1 MTNQKLIIYDFIQLY
16 LILDELKDQINFE
29 IINIEKEKLD
39 LPLDNSLVIT
49 RKKIPSIENQI
60 ILETIPIKLIKLIE
74 KFNISFLKQKFS
86 EQSEMNIGNYK
97 INLNS
102 REMSFKD
109 LTLKLTEKESK
120 VILFLFKSNKPVNVD
135 QLQSEVWG
143 FNSKLE
149 THTVETHIYRLRKKI
164 NDKFNDENFIIS
176 KKNGYQ
182 IV

>member
-29 IINIEKEKLD
+29 IINIEKEKLNI
-39 LPLDNSLVIT
+39 PLDNSLVIT

-60 ILETIPIKLIKLIE
+60 ILETIPIKLTKLIE

-120 VILFLFKSNKPVNVD
+120 VILFLSKSNKPVNVD

>member
-29 IINIEKEKLD
+29 IINIEKEKLNI
-39 LPLDNSLVIT
+39 PLDNSLVIT
-49 RKKIPSIENQI
+49 RKKIPSIDNQI
-60 ILETIPIKLIKLIE
+60 ILETIPIKLTKLIE

-120 VILFLFKSNKPVNVD
+120 VILFLSKSNK
-135 QLQSEVWG
+135 QSMWINYNLKYG
-143 FNSKLE
+143 DLILNWKPILLKHIFIGLE
-149 THTVETHIYRLRKKI
+149 KK
-164 NDKFNDENFIIS
+164 
-176 KKNGYQ
+176 
-182 IV
+182 

>member
-29 IINIEKEKLD
+29 IINIEKEKLNI
-39 LPLDNSLVIT
+39 PLDNSLVIT
-49 RKKIPSIENQI
+49 RKKFPSIENQI

-102 REMSFKD
+102 REMSFND

-120 VILFLFKSNKPVNVD
+120 VILFLSKSNKPVNVD
-135 QLQSEVWG
+135 QLQSKVWG

>member
-1 MTNQKLIIYDFIQLY
+1 MTNQKLIIYDFTQLY

-29 IINIEKEKLD
+29 IINIEKEKLNI
-39 LPLDNSLVIT
+39 PLDNSLIIT
-49 RKKIPSIENQI
+49 RKKIPSIDNQI
-60 ILETIPIKLIKLIE
+60 ILETIPIKLTKLIE

-102 REMSFKD
+102 REMSFKN

-120 VILFLFKSNKPVNVD
+120 LILFLSKSNKPVNVD
-135 QLQSEVWG
+135 QLQSKVWG

-182 IV
+182 II

>member
-1 MTNQKLIIYDFIQLY
+1 MTNQKLIIYDFTQLY

-29 IINIEKEKLD
+29 IINIEKEKLNI
-39 LPLDNSLVIT
+39 PLDNSLIIT
-49 RKKIPSIENQI
+49 RKKIPSIDNQI
-60 ILETIPIKLIKLIE
+60 ILETIPIKLTKLIE

-120 VILFLFKSNKPVNVD
+120 VILFLSKSNKPVNVD

-182 IV
+182 II

>member
-1 MTNQKLIIYDFIQLY
+1 
-16 LILDELKDQINFE
+16 
-29 IINIEKEKLD
+29 
-39 LPLDNSLVIT
+39 
-49 RKKIPSIENQI
+49 
-60 ILETIPIKLIKLIE
+60 
-74 KFNISFLKQKFS
+74 
-86 EQSEMNIGNYK
+86 
-97 INLNS
+97 
-102 REMSFKD
+102 MSFKD

-120 VILFLFKSNKPVNVD
+120 VILFLSKSNKPVNVD

>member
-1 MTNQKLIIYDFIQLY
+1 MTNQKLIIYDFTQLY

-29 IINIEKEKLD
+29 IINVEKEKLN

-86 EQSEMNIGNYK
+86 EQSEINIGNYK

-102 REMSFKD
+102 RN
-109 LTLKLTEKESK
+109 
-120 VILFLFKSNKPVNVD
+120 VFLR
-135 QLQSEVWG
+135 
-143 FNSKLE
+143 
-149 THTVETHIYRLRKKI
+149 I
-164 NDKFNDENFIIS
+164 
-176 KKNGYQ
+176 
-182 IV
+182 

>member
-1 MTNQKLIIYDFIQLY
+1 MTNQKLIIYDFTQLY

-60 ILETIPIKLIKLIE
+60 ILETIPIRLIKLIE

-120 VILFLFKSNKPVNVD
+120 VILFLSNSNKPVNVD
-135 QLQSEVWG
+135 QLQTEVWG

-182 IV
+182 II

>member
-1 MTNQKLIIYDFIQLY
+1 MTNQKLIIYDFTQLY

-39 LPLDNSLVIT
+39 FPLDNSLVVT
-49 RKKIPSIENQI
+49 RNKIPSIKNQI
-60 ILETIPIKLIKLIE
+60 ILETIPIKLIRLIE
-74 KFNISFLKQKFS
+74 KFNIYFLRIKFS

-109 LTLKLTEKESK
+109 LSLKLTERECK
-120 VILFLFKSNKPVNVD
+120 VILFLSKSNKPVNVD

-164 NDKFNDENFIIS
+164 NDKFEDENFIIS

>member
-1 MTNQKLIIYDFIQLY
+1 MTNQKLIIYDFTQLY

-29 IINIEKEKLD
+29 IINVEKEKLN

-86 EQSEMNIGNYK
+86 EQSEINIGNYK

-102 REMSFKD
+102 REMSSKD
-109 LTLKLTEKESK
+109 LTLKLTEKETK

-164 NDKFNDENFIIS
+164 NNKFNDENFIIS
-176 KKNGYQ
+176 KKNGYE

>member
-1 MTNQKLIIYDFIQLY
+1 
-16 LILDELKDQINFE
+16 
-29 IINIEKEKLD
+29 
-39 LPLDNSLVIT
+39 
-49 RKKIPSIENQI
+49 
-60 ILETIPIKLIKLIE
+60 
-74 KFNISFLKQKFS
+74 
-86 EQSEMNIGNYK
+86 MNIGNYK

-102 REMSFKD
+102 REMSFND

-120 VILFLFKSNKPVNVD
+120 VILFLSKSNKPVNVD
-135 QLQSEVWG
+135 QLQSKVWG

>member
-16 LILDELKDQINFE
+16 LILDELKDQINLE
-29 IINIEKEKLD
+29 IINIEKDKLD

-109 LTLKLTEKESK
+109 LTLKLTEKETK

-164 NDKFNDENFIIS
+164 NNKFNDENFIIS
-176 KKNGYQ
+176 KKNGYE

>member
-1 MTNQKLIIYDFIQLY
+1 MTNQKLIIYDFTQLY

-29 IINIEKEKLD
+29 IINIEKEKLNI
-39 LPLDNSLVIT
+39 PLDNSLVIT
-49 RKKIPSIENQI
+49 RKKIPSIDNQI
-60 ILETIPIKLIKLIE
+60 ILETIPIKLTKLIE

-120 VILFLFKSNKPVNVD
+120 VILFLSKSNKPVNVD

>member
-1 MTNQKLIIYDFIQLY
+1 MTNQKLIIYDFTQLY

-29 IINIEKEKLD
+29 IINIEKEKLNI
-39 LPLDNSLVIT
+39 PLDNSLVIT
-49 RKKIPSIENQI
+49 RKKIPFIDNQI
-60 ILETIPIKLIKLIE
+60 ILETIPIKLTKLIE

-120 VILFLFKSNKPVNVD
+120 VILFLSKSNKPVNVD

>member
-1 MTNQKLIIYDFIQLY
+1 MTNQKLIIYDFTQLY

-49 RKKIPSIENQI
+49 RKKIPSIDNQI
-60 ILETIPIKLIKLIE
+60 ILETIPIKLTKLIE

-102 REMSFKD
+102 REMSFND

-120 VILFLFKSNKPVNVD
+120 VILFLSKSNKPVNVD
-135 QLQSEVWG
+135 QLQSKVWG

>member
-1 MTNQKLIIYDFIQLY
+1 MTNQKLIIYDFTQLY

-29 IINIEKEKLD
+29 IINIEKDKLD
-39 LPLDNSLVIT
+39 LSLDNSLVIT

-60 ILETIPIKLIKLIE
+60 ILETIPIKLTKLIE

-86 EQSEMNIGNYK
+86 EQSEVNIGNYK

-109 LTLKLTEKESK
+109 LTLKLTEKETK

-164 NDKFNDENFIIS
+164 NNKFNDENFIIS
-176 KKNGYQ
+176 KKNGYE

>member
-1 MTNQKLIIYDFIQLY
+1 MTNQKLIIYDFTQLY

-29 IINIEKEKLD
+29 IINIEKEKLN
-39 LPLDNSLVIT
+39 LPLDNSLIIT

-60 ILETIPIKLIKLIE
+60 ILEAIPIKLIKLIE
-74 KFNISFLKQKFS
+74 KLNISFLKKKFS
-86 EQSEMNIGNYK
+86 EQSELNISNYK

-102 REMSFKD
+102 REMSLKD
-109 LTLKLTEKESK
+109 LSLKLTEKECK
-120 VILFLFKSNKPVNVD
+120 VILFLSKSNKPVNVD

-164 NDKFNDENFIIS
+164 NDKFNDESFIIS

>member
-1 MTNQKLIIYDFIQLY
+1 MTNQKLIIYDFTQLY

-29 IINIEKEKLD
+29 IINVEKEKLN

-86 EQSEMNIGNYK
+86 EQSEMHIGNYK

-102 REMSFKD
+102 REISFKD
-109 LTLKLTEKESK
+109 LTLKLTEKETK

-164 NDKFNDENFIIS
+164 NNKFNDENFIIS
-176 KKNGYQ
+176 KKNGYE

>member
-16 LILDELKDQINFE
+16 LILDELKDQINLE
-29 IINIEKEKLD
+29 IINIEKDKLD

-49 RKKIPSIENQI
+49 RKKIPSIDNQI
-60 ILETIPIKLIKLIE
+60 ILETIPIKLTKLIE

-86 EQSEMNIGNYK
+86 EQSEVSIGNYI

-102 REMSFKD
+102 REMSFKN
-109 LTLKLTEKESK
+109 LTLKLTEKETK

-164 NDKFNDENFIIS
+164 NNKFNDENFIIS
-176 KKNGYQ
+176 KKNGYE

>member
-1 MTNQKLIIYDFIQLY
+1 MTNQKLIIYDFTQLY

-29 IINIEKEKLD
+29 IINIEKDKLD
-39 LPLDNSLVIT
+39 LSLDNSLVIT

-60 ILETIPIKLIKLIE
+60 ILETIPIKLTKLIE

-86 EQSEMNIGNYK
+86 EQSEVNIGNYK

-120 VILFLFKSNKPVNVD
+120 VILFLSKSNKPVNVD

-164 NDKFNDENFIIS
+164 NNKFNDENFIIS
-176 KKNGYQ
+176 KKNGYE

>member
-1 MTNQKLIIYDFIQLY
+1 MTNQKLIIYDFTQLY

-29 IINIEKEKLD
+29 IINIEKDKLD

-49 RKKIPSIENQI
+49 RKKIPSIDNQI
-60 ILETIPIKLIKLIE
+60 ILETIPIKLTKLIE

-86 EQSEMNIGNYK
+86 EQSEVSIGNYI

-102 REMSFKD
+102 REMSFKN

-120 VILFLFKSNKPVNVD
+120 VILFLSKSKKPVNVD

-164 NDKFNDENFIIS
+164 NNKFNDENFIIS
-176 KKNGYQ
+176 KKNGYE

>member
-1 MTNQKLIIYDFIQLY
+1 MTNQKLIIYDFTQLY

-29 IINIEKEKLD
+29 IINIEKEKLNI
-39 LPLDNSLVIT
+39 PLDNSLVIT
-49 RKKIPSIENQI
+49 RKKIPSIDNQI
-60 ILETIPIKLIKLIE
+60 ILETIPIKLTKLIE

-109 LTLKLTEKESK
+109 LSLKLTERECK
-120 VILFLFKSNKPVNVD
+120 VILFLSKSNKPVNVD

>member
-1 MTNQKLIIYDFIQLY
+1 MTNQKLIIYDFTQLY

-29 IINIEKEKLD
+29 IINIEKDKLD

-60 ILETIPIKLIKLIE
+60 ILETIPIKLTKLIE

-86 EQSEMNIGNYK
+86 EQSEVNIGNYK

-120 VILFLFKSNKPVNVD
+120 VILFLSKSNKPVNVE

-164 NDKFNDENFIIS
+164 NETFLDENFII
-176 KKNGYQ
+176 NGKEGYYL
-182 IV
+182 

>member
-1 MTNQKLIIYDFIQLY
+1 MTNQKLIIYDFTQLY

-29 IINIEKEKLD
+29 IINIEKEKLNI
-39 LPLDNSLVIT
+39 PLDNSLVIT
-49 RKKIPSIENQI
+49 RKKIPSIDNQI
-60 ILETIPIKLIKLIE
+60 ILETIPIKLTKLIE

-120 VILFLFKSNKPVNVD
+120 VILFLSKSNKPVNVD

-164 NDKFNDENFIIS
+164 NDKFKDENFIIS

>member
-1 MTNQKLIIYDFIQLY
+1 MTNQKLIIYDFTQLY

-29 IINIEKEKLD
+29 IINIEKEKLN
-39 LPLDNSLVIT
+39 LPLDNSLIIT

-60 ILETIPIKLIKLIE
+60 ILEAIPIKLIKLIE
-74 KFNISFLKQKFS
+74 KLNISFLKKKFS
-86 EQSEMNIGNYK
+86 EQSELNISNYK

-102 REMSFKD
+102 REMSLKD
-109 LTLKLTEKESK
+109 LSLKLTEKECK
-120 VILFLFKSNKPVNVD
+120 VILFLSKSNKPVNVD

>member
-1 MTNQKLIIYDFIQLY
+1 MTNQKLIIYDFTQLY

-29 IINIEKEKLD
+29 IINIEKEKLNI
-39 LPLDNSLVIT
+39 PLDNSLVIT
-49 RKKIPSIENQI
+49 RKKIPSIDNQI
-60 ILETIPIKLIKLIE
+60 ILETIPIKLTKLIE

>member
-29 IINIEKEKLD
+29 IINIEKEKLNI
-39 LPLDNSLVIT
+39 PLDNSLVIT
-49 RKKIPSIENQI
+49 RKKIPSIDNQI

>member
-29 IINIEKEKLD
+29 IINIEKEKLNI
-39 LPLDNSLVIT
+39 PLDNSLVIT
-49 RKKIPSIENQI
+49 RKKIPSIDNQI
-60 ILETIPIKLIKLIE
+60 ILETIPIKLTKLIE

-120 VILFLFKSNKPVNVD
+120 VILFLSKSNKPVNVD

>member
-1 MTNQKLIIYDFIQLY
+1 MTNQKLIIYDFTQLY

-29 IINIEKEKLD
+29 IINIEKEKLN
-39 LPLDNSLVIT
+39 LPLDNSLVVT
-49 RKKIPSIENQI
+49 RNKIPSIKNQI

-164 NDKFNDENFIIS
+164 NNKFKDENFIIS

>member
-29 IINIEKEKLD
+29 IINIEKEKLNI
-39 LPLDNSLVIT
+39 PLENSLVIT

-102 REMSFKD
+102 REMSFND

-120 VILFLFKSNKPVNVD
+120 VILFLSKSNKPVNVD
-135 QLQSEVWG
+135 QLQSKVWG

>member
-1 MTNQKLIIYDFIQLY
+1 MTNQKLIIYDFTQLY
-16 LILDELKDQINFE
+16 LILDELKDQINFK
-29 IINIEKEKLD
+29 IINIEKDKLD

-49 RKKIPSIENQI
+49 RKKIPSIKNQI

-74 KFNISFLKQKFS
+74 KFNIYFLRIKFS

-135 QLQSEVWG
+135 QLQSKVWG